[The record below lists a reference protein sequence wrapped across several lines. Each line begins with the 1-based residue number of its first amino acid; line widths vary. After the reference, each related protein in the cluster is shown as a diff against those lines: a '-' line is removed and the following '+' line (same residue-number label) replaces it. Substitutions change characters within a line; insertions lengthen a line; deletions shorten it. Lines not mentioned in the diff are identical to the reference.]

1 MKNIN
6 AYNFWSRVD
15 DLRAQ
20 LNIKTLKEL
29 SSITEIKYRKIND
42 QRTNMSIPKAEDLLA
57 LADALNVSMEYL
69 LTGKKSSKQKKSY
82 PIRIEV
88 IADKLCK
95 VSDQNLSLIENTISL
110 MPIEDKSI
118 KANVVS

>member
-1 MKNIN
+1 MNIN
-6 AYNFWSRVD
+6 EGYEFWTRVD
-15 DLRAQ
+15 AV
-20 LNIKTLKEL
+20 NPYKTLSEL
-29 SSITEIKYRKIND
+29 VKITGLNYGSTKT
-42 QRTNMSIPKAEDLLA
+42 QRTNNRVPSAIAVYKISVA
-57 LADALNVSMEYL
+57 VGYSVEYL
-69 LTGKKSSKQKKSY
+69 LTGKKEQKKSY

-118 KANVVS
+118 RANVVS